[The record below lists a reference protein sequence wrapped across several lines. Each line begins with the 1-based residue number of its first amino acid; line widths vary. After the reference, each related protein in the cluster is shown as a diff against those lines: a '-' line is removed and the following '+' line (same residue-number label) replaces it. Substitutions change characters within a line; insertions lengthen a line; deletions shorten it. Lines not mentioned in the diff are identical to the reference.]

1 MNEKYKPLVESL
13 EGLSKVFEEAD
24 KYQKLLSS
32 LRAMDNILINMKQ
45 ALRELSIIH
54 SAYEPLL
61 RELSNEVYKTEMAV
75 ANVSATIKAEPAVEK
90 PIHLNESNKGSL
102 EYKDR

>member
-1 MNEKYKPLVESL
+1 MCLRAQHIGDNNMKEDNYKR
-13 EGLSKVFEEAD
+13 
-24 KYQKLLSS
+24 LLAS

-45 ALRELSIIH
+45 VLKELSSIH
-54 SAYEPLL
+54 KEYEPLL

-75 ANVSATIKAEPAVEK
+75 TNVSATIKAETAVEV

-102 EYKDR
+102 EYRDR